1 MPTATKK
8 KPVAKPLVF
17 GSPPPRTE
25 EAQAADE
32 YIHDVVRIWAKAIRD
47 DVTDAEREALHDVVM
62 HVLAEIGD
70 KHAEALAEVR
80 QELEAEE
87 SRNDE
92 QERLIADLRAERNNI
107 SDELDEVTKE
117 RDDLKDALADV
128 REALNRR

>member
-8 KPVAKPLVF
+8 KPSAKTLVF
-17 GSPPPRTE
+17 GAPPPRTE
-25 EAQAADE
+25 AAQAADE
-32 YIHDVVRIWAKAIRD
+32 YIHEVRRIWAAAVGD
-47 DVTDAEREALHDVVM
+47 DVTDAETEALHDVIM
-62 HVLAEIGD
+62 HVLAEVGD
-70 KHAEALAEVR
+70 KHAEALADVR

-117 RDDLKDALADV
+117 RDALKDALADIK
-128 REALNRR
+128 EALNRR

>member
-32 YIHDVVRIWAKAIRD
+32 YIHDVVGIWAKAIRD

-87 SRNDE
+87 SLNDE